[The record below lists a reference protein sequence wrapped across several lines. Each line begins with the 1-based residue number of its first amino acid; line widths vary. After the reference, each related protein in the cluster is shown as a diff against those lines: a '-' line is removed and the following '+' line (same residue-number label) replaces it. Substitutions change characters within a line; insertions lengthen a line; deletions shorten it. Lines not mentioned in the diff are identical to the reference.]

1 LKGDTLAGVG
11 LRAANTASSA
21 GSIEAG
27 EDLDRPAISGGMR
40 VLASTDKRHHVPVET
55 SGQPTQRCREK
66 PYRALGGAATFN
78 GRFASQLQLKA

>member
-1 LKGDTLAGVG
+1 LAGIG

-40 VLASTDKRHHVPVET
+40 VLASTDKRHHVSVET
-55 SGQPTQRCREK
+55 SGGKVNPRSAAEKK
-66 PYRALGGAATFN
+66 PYWALGRAATFN